1 MKSWKWTTLF
11 PYLKE
16 VKINTVTFNYYTDT
30 AMMLKLPRIPTLNV
44 LKKKKLGFVEKDFR
58 GAV

>member
-1 MKSWKWTTLF
+1 VALTTLF

-30 AMMLKLPRIPTLNV
+30 VMMLKLPGIPTLNV
-44 LKKKKLGFVEKDFR
+44 LKKKLGFVEKDFR